1 MVPAPG
7 GRRGIALKRDLDLVR
22 SILLRVEGAD
32 GALGLRDFSSDAYT
46 DDVVAYHL
54 QLMENR
60 GLIDASF
67 TKDWSGSV
75 VKATIGGLTWEGAD
89 YLDAIRDD
97 GLWRKTKDALARA
110 GAVTFG
116 AVKEVAV
123 AVAVASAKASLGI

>member
-1 MVPAPG
+1 MQ
-7 GRRGIALKRDLDLVR
+7 RDLDLVR
-22 SILLRVEGAD
+22 SILLRIEGAD
-32 GALGLRDFSSDAYT
+32 GTLRLGDFVSDAYT
-46 DDVVAYHL
+46 DAVVAYHL

-67 TKDWSGSV
+67 ARDWSGSV
-75 VKATIGGLTWEGAD
+75 VTASIKGLTWEGAD

-97 GLWRKTKDALARA
+97 GLWRKTKDALKGA

-123 AVAVASAKASLGI
+123 AAAVASAKASLGV

>member
-1 MVPAPG
+1 M
-7 GRRGIALKRDLDLVR
+7 KRDLDLVR

-75 VKATIGGLTWEGAD
+75 VKATIAALRGRVPTIWTRYATTGSGA
-89 YLDAIRDD
+89 RRKT
-97 GLWRKTKDALARA
+97 LWRGPGR
-110 GAVTFG
+110 
-116 AVKEVAV
+116 
-123 AVAVASAKASLGI
+123 

>member
-1 MVPAPG
+1 MVPASG
-7 GRRGIALKRDLDLVR
+7 RRRGIALKRDLDLVR
-22 SILLRVEGAD
+22 SILLRVEGA
-32 GALGLRDFSSDAYT
+32 GSALGLRDFSSDAYT